1 MASPALVYLCAK
13 LAQDPNAGV
22 REIGQRCMREF
33 DEFAGMKYARLTA
46 QDEARLV
53 ALAQTARASDD
64 LERAE
69 LLDEA
74 AEMIRRA
81 RSPQEVGAS
90 AAPPARRARAK
101 R

>member
-1 MASPALVYLCAK
+1 MASPAKLYLCAK

-46 QDEARLV
+46 QDEAHLAGA
-53 ALAQTARASDD
+53 ALAAREGADATRAD
-64 LERAE
+64 MLEE
-69 LLDEA
+69 G
-74 AEMIRRA
+74 AEMVRQA
-81 RSPQEVGAS
+81 RSPQEAR
-90 AAPPARRARAK
+90 ATPAPPGRRTRAK